1 MYKRQIL
8 YGAPVAKQLDEISLK
23 IFQEVKSNN
32 KSPHMTAITVGDN
45 PASLL
50 YVSRKKEKAE
60 ELGVEFNWI
69 KLDKNTSQEKLKE
82 LVETESKNTDGLI
95 IQLPLPD
102 HLSSEDVINC
112 IPPDVDV
119 DGLTSYNLGSL
130 FSNEFKLIPATS
142 LAVLELLNFYQIKTE
157 DKAIVI
163 AGRSRLVSSPLAKI
177 LSSKSYN
184 ANVTVIHSKTS
195 NQKQFITQAD
205 IFISAV
211 GSAKLYDS
219 SYFKQGAT
227 IIDIGISSVDGK
239 TYGDID
245 TQNISEVASYRSP
258 FPGGVG
264 PITVSALFFN
274 LSRLVKTN

>member
-1 MYKRQIL
+1 MEQIL

-32 KSPHMTAITVGDN
+32 KTPHMTAITVGDN

-130 FSNEFKLIPATS
+130 FSNEYKLIPATS

-157 DKAIVI
+157 DKAVVI

-184 ANVTVIHSKTS
+184 ANLTVIHSKTS

>member
-1 MYKRQIL
+1 MEQIL

-45 PASLL
+45 RASLL

-112 IPPDVDV
+112 IPPHVDV

-130 FSNEFKLIPATS
+130 FSNEYKLIPATS

>member
-1 MYKRQIL
+1 MEQIL

-32 KSPHMTAITVGDN
+32 KTPHMTAITVGDN

-130 FSNEFKLIPATS
+130 FSNEYKLIPATS

-157 DKAIVI
+157 DKAVVI

>member
-1 MYKRQIL
+1 MEQIL
-8 YGAPVAKQLDEISLK
+8 YGAPVAEQLDKISKK
-23 IFQEVKSNN
+23 IFDEYSNEN
-32 KSPHMTAITVGDN
+32 KKPHLTAITVGDN

-50 YVSRKKEKAE
+50 YVSRKQEKAIQ
-60 ELGVEFNWI
+60 LGVEFNWI
-69 KLDKNTSQEKLKE
+69 KLDALTSQDILGEVISSEAKD
-82 LVETESKNTDGLI
+82 TDGII

-102 HLSSEDVINC
+102 HLDPEEAINC
-112 IPPDVDV
+112 IPHEVDV

-130 FSNEFKLIPATS
+130 FSETYKLIPATS
-142 LAVLELLNFYQIKTE
+142 LAVLELLNFYKIKTE
-157 DKAIVI
+157 DRNIVI

-184 ANVTVIHSKTS
+184 GNVSVIHSKTT
-195 NQKQFITQAD
+195 NQKLFTKQAD
-205 IFISAV
+205 IFISAI
-211 GSAKLYDS
+211 GSAKIYDS
-219 SYFKQGAT
+219 TFFKEGST

-245 TQNISEVASYRSP
+245 TDQIADLVSNRAP

-274 LSRLVKTN
+274 LSRIVSSN

>member
-1 MYKRQIL
+1 MEQIL

-23 IFQEVKSNN
+23 IFQEFKSNN
-32 KSPHMTAITVGDN
+32 KTPHMTAITVGDN

-130 FSNEFKLIPATS
+130 FSNEYKLIPATS

>member
-1 MYKRQIL
+1 MEQIL
-8 YGAPVAKQLDEISLK
+8 YGAPVAQQLDEISLK

-32 KSPHMTAITVGDN
+32 KTPHMTAITVGDN

-60 ELGVEFNWI
+60 ELGVEFNWL
-69 KLDKNTSQEKLKE
+69 KLDEDTSQEKLKQ

-102 HLSSEDVINC
+102 HLISEDVINC
-112 IPPDVDV
+112 IPPEVDV

-130 FSNEFKLIPATS
+130 FSNEYKLIPATS

-157 DKAIVI
+157 DKTIVI

-195 NQKQFITQAD
+195 NQKQFISQAD

-211 GSAKLYDS
+211 GSAKLYNS
-219 SYFKQGAT
+219 SYFKNGAT

-245 TQNISEVASYRSP
+245 TQNLSDVVSYRSP

-274 LSRLVKTN
+274 LSRLLKAN

>member
-1 MYKRQIL
+1 MEQIL

-23 IFQEVKSNN
+23 IFQEVKLNN
-32 KSPHMTAITVGDN
+32 KTPHMTAITVGDN
-45 PASLL
+45 LASLL
-50 YVSRKKEKAE
+50 YVSRKKDKAE

-112 IPPDVDV
+112 IPPHVDV

-130 FSNEFKLIPATS
+130 FSNEYKLIPATS

>member
-1 MYKRQIL
+1 MEQIL

-32 KSPHMTAITVGDN
+32 KTPHMTAITVGDN

-130 FSNEFKLIPATS
+130 FSNEYKLIPATS

-195 NQKQFITQAD
+195 NQKQFITQTD

>member
-1 MYKRQIL
+1 MEQIL
-8 YGAPVAKQLDEISLK
+8 YGAPVAKQLDDISLK

-32 KSPHMTAITVGDN
+32 KTPHMTAITVGDN

-60 ELGVEFNWI
+60 RLGVEFNWI
-69 KLDKNTSQEKLKE
+69 KLDKNTSQEKLKK
-82 LVETESKNTDGLI
+82 LVETESKNTNGLI

-130 FSNEFKLIPATS
+130 FSNEYKLIPATS

-245 TQNISEVASYRSP
+245 TQNLSEVVSYRSP

>member
-1 MYKRQIL
+1 MEQIL
-8 YGAPVAKQLDEISLK
+8 YGAPVAEQLDKISEN
-23 IFQEVKSNN
+23 IFLEHTN
-32 KSPHMTAITVGDN
+32 KNKKPHLTAITVGDN

-50 YVSRKKEKAE
+50 YVSRKKEKAI
-60 ELGVEFNWI
+60 ELGVDFNWI
-69 KLDKNTSQEKLKE
+69 KLDVETSQETLDEVISSEAKE
-82 LVETESKNTDGLI
+82 TDGII

-102 HLSSEDVINC
+102 HLNPEEAINC
-112 IPPDVDV
+112 IPHEVDV

-130 FSNEFKLIPATS
+130 FSNTYKLIPATS
-142 LAVLELLNFYQIKTE
+142 LAVLELLNFYKIKTE
-157 DKAIVI
+157 DKNIVI

-184 ANVTVIHSKTS
+184 GNVSVIHSKTT
-195 NQKQFITQAD
+195 NQKLFTKQAD
-205 IFISAV
+205 IFISAI
-211 GSAKLYDS
+211 GSAKLYDYS
-219 SYFKQGAT
+219 FFKEGST

-245 TQNISEVASYRSP
+245 IHKMGDFVSNRSP

-274 LSRLVKTN
+274 LSRLINSN

>member
-1 MYKRQIL
+1 MEQIL
-8 YGAPVAKQLDEISLK
+8 YGAPVAEQLDKISKK
-23 IFQEVKSNN
+23 IFDEYSNEH
-32 KSPHMTAITVGDN
+32 KKPHLTAITVGEN

-50 YVSRKKEKAE
+50 YVSRKQEKAI

-69 KLDKNTSQEKLKE
+69 KLDALTSQDILGEVISSEAKE
-82 LVETESKNTDGLI
+82 TDGII

-102 HLSSEDVINC
+102 HLDPEEAINC
-112 IPPDVDV
+112 IPHEVDV

-130 FSNEFKLIPATS
+130 FSETYKLIPATS
-142 LAVLELLNFYQIKTE
+142 LAVLELLNFYKIKTE
-157 DKAIVI
+157 DRNIVI

-184 ANVTVIHSKTS
+184 GNVSVIHSKTT
-195 NQKQFITQAD
+195 NQKLFTKQAD
-205 IFISAV
+205 IFISAI
-211 GSAKLYDS
+211 GSAKMYDS
-219 SYFKQGAT
+219 TFFKEGST
-227 IIDIGISSVDGK
+227 IIDIGISSVAGR

-245 TQNISEVASYRSP
+245 TDQIADLVSNRAP

-274 LSRLVKTN
+274 LSRIVSSN

>member
-1 MYKRQIL
+1 MEQIL

-60 ELGVEFNWI
+60 ELRVEFNWI

-82 LVETESKNTDGLI
+82 IVETESKNTDGLI

-112 IPPDVDV
+112 IPPHVDV

-130 FSNEFKLIPATS
+130 FSNEYKLIPATS

>member
-1 MYKRQIL
+1 MEQIL

-32 KSPHMTAITVGDN
+32 KTPHMTAITVGDN

-112 IPPDVDV
+112 IPPHVDV

-130 FSNEFKLIPATS
+130 FSNEYKLIPATS

-245 TQNISEVASYRSP
+245 TQNLNEVASYRSP

-274 LSRLVKTN
+274 LSRLVNTN

>member
-1 MYKRQIL
+1 MEQIL

-32 KSPHMTAITVGDN
+32 KTPHMTAITVGDN

-130 FSNEFKLIPATS
+130 FSNEYKLIPATS

-157 DKAIVI
+157 DKVIVI

>member
-1 MYKRQIL
+1 MEQIL

-32 KSPHMTAITVGDN
+32 KTPHMTAITVGDN
-45 PASLL
+45 PSSLL

-119 DGLTSYNLGSL
+119 DGLTSYNLGGL
-130 FSNEFKLIPATS
+130 FSNEYKLIPATS

-157 DKAIVI
+157 DKVIVI

-211 GSAKLYDS
+211 GSAKLYDF
-219 SYFKQGAT
+219 SYFKKGAT

-245 TQNISEVASYRSP
+245 TQNLSEVASCRSP

-274 LSRLVKTN
+274 LSRLLKTN

>member
-1 MYKRQIL
+1 MEQIL

-112 IPPDVDV
+112 IPPDIDV

-130 FSNEFKLIPATS
+130 FSNEYKLIPATS